1 MDGLKFNN
9 KHSFTDFGL
18 VLKSYRNIKPSMR
31 KREIEIPGKD
41 GSYTFPSS
49 SYSKRII
56 SCKFSLID
64 CTTLQELRQK
74 AREISDWLSAEN
86 ANLEFDDEP
95 GKIYTA
101 TVYNSIDPEEI
112 ATMQEFTVE
121 FECQPFA
128 FGETITYTENVN
140 GYTEFFITNIG
151 TKPIHLGSQQ
161 GAFFI
166 VKITGSFDDITI
178 SVNETTI
185 NYTESVI
192 DSEIIIDNCKGL
204 VKKDGVN
211 VIHNCSGDVGQ
222 FFSLTPGENIVEID
236 GTNLNCVVTIQ
247 FNPLWI

>member
-1 MDGLKFNN
+1 MIGLTFNG
-9 KHSFTDFGL
+9 KHSSDFGL
-18 VLKSYRNIKPSMR
+18 IMKSYRNIKPSMR

-41 GSYTFPSS
+41 GGYTFPSY
-49 SYSKRII
+49 SYNKRII
-56 SCKFSLID
+56 NCKFSVID
-64 CTTLQELRQK
+64 CATLEELRIR

-86 ANLEFDDEP
+86 ANLEFDDEQ
-95 GKIYTA
+95 GKIYIA
-101 TVYNSIDPEEI
+101 TVYNAIDAEEI

-128 FGETITYTENVN
+128 FGETITYTENVKS
-140 GYTEFFITNIG
+140 YTEFLVTNIG

-185 NYTESVI
+185 NYTESI
-192 DSEIIIDNCKGL
+192 TDSEIVIDNCKGL
-204 VKKDGVN
+204 VKKDGAN
-211 VIHNCSGDVGQ
+211 AIHNCSGDVGQ
-222 FFSLTPGENIVEID
+222 FFALTPGENLVQID
-236 GTNLNCVVTIQ
+236 GNNLNCVVTIQ